1 MSDYP
6 VYDAVLQALQ
16 DGGVVVDDKYKAIGD
31 AATTLCD
38 VNQTISQIPDA
49 SVVRNRDGDVIGYD
63 YKYTGPKLPDTGIM
77 EVDSNTDNGW
87 YATGGGGQS
96 GGGGAGRYNGSY
108 YAGQVVTDPQST
120 DKLTGGGLVSGNVS
134 ASWAITSVL
143 SKLGKTVAEVTADT
157 LEAADLHF
165 GTQFGP
171 LCVESGI
178 GTADAAN
185 AIRALFGVD
194 SQGNTTM
201 YLDEDVIGAA
211 AIVSKND
218 GFFGDGSYSVID
230 TTISGVQDTIN
241 SPINY
246 TIITLS
252 AYAEVRQVGTSTIN
266 YFYYDP
272 TIRGTYNGHDLY
284 LGTLRSSRDD
294 SFIGCEYRL
303 TKCNYNTDF
312 YFTAAGPRSLS
323 GVSVLM
329 LWSMYQEGSW
339 IRVANEVGFG
349 VDCSTN
355 TTYDSRSIYTGRQ
368 SPSQTAIGYS
378 SFIPE
383 SASQPSILNYPKYV
397 GWLMRYGVSSGG
409 STVPGVSDQTGATI
423 PVDAITG
430 ADPHVVAQNLESQ
443 YPSVMG
449 SPVQIVV
456 MDDSCNQVTKNY
468 YAVPISYS
476 PTNLNINAPITGGL
490 QVSPSFNPDV
500 SLDLPDIDINN
511 YIDQIIKILG
521 GSGAGR
527 DVTTEPEPDDPST
540 PSTDIDGGTLPTEPP
555 ATGTGET
562 PLSTLPVSVPSA
574 LWHVYNPST
583 SQLSAF
589 GQWLWAGAFDIS
601 QWRRILESPMDA
613 VIGVHALYGAPVVS
627 GTGNIVCGNIAFPGE
642 QVALVSQQYTSVDC
656 GSVWLTEY
664 FGNVF
669 DYEPYTQVSIFLP
682 FIGVVPLSV
691 ADVMRAKLSVKYNID
706 SYTGACNCQI
716 SVERDG
722 AGGVLYQ
729 FGGNCAVN
737 YPITGITY
745 NTIMAAMTTVASA
758 IAGVASETVSMP
770 MAIATSAMNLASS
783 TRGHASRSGGFS
795 GNSGAMGSK
804 KPYLIISRPITE
816 MAVNFEQFDGLPANK
831 QIRLS
836 DCHGYT
842 KCKEVHFSAIG
853 AYKSEQD
860 EIESLLRTGIIL

>member
-6 VYDAVLQALQ
+6 VYDTVLQALQ

-38 VNQTISQIPDA
+38 VNQTVSQIPDA

-134 ASWAITSVL
+134 AAWAITSVL
-143 SKLGKTVAEVTADT
+143 AKLGKKVAEVTADT

-165 GTQFGP
+165 GLQFGP
-171 LCVESGI
+171 LCIDSGV
-178 GTADAAN
+178 GTGDMAN

-211 AIVSKND
+211 AIIAKDD
-218 GFFGDGSYSVID
+218 GFFDSAGEKYVSVVPSEVSTHVYLPIYVFDTYETITVGSS
-230 TTISGVQDTIN
+230 TIYGFRIGTYVRHRQSGVDTSGNIYITTN
-241 SPINY
+241 RILSGITRCCIFTFNTNLYY
-246 TIITLS
+246 TIVSEDTSSWLGGYAYIRYDLS
-252 AYAEVRQVGTSTIN
+252 NFDKNATGGYFGNVTMYGHTFSGAQLINPVDSMVETSFLGESDPRNYAYRSDLCYAMLYGTIAS
-266 YFYYDP
+266 
-272 TIRGTYNGHDLY
+272 
-284 LGTLRSSRDD
+284 
-294 SFIGCEYRL
+294 
-303 TKCNYNTDF
+303 
-312 YFTAAGPRSLS
+312 
-323 GVSVLM
+323 
-329 LWSMYQEGSW
+329 
-339 IRVANEVGFG
+339 
-349 VDCSTN
+349 
-355 TTYDSRSIYTGRQ
+355 
-368 SPSQTAIGYS
+368 SQTI
-378 SFIPE
+378 
-383 SASQPSILNYPKYV
+383 
-397 GWLMRYGVSSGG
+397 
-409 STVPGVSDQTGATI
+409 PGVSDQTGATI

-443 YPSVMG
+443 YPSIMG
-449 SPVQIVV
+449 SPVQVVV

-476 PTNLNINAPITGGL
+476 PTNLNIKAPITGGL
-490 QVSPSFNPDV
+490 QLSPSFNPDV
-500 SLDLPDIDINN
+500 SLDLPDINMDN
-511 YIDQIIKILG
+511 YIDQVIKILG

-527 DVTTEPEPDDPST
+527 DVTTEPEPDDPSI
-540 PSTDIDGGTLPTEPP
+540 PSTDIDGGTIPTEPP

-562 PLSTLPVSVPSA
+562 PLSTLPASVPSA

-583 SQLSAF
+583 AELSTF
-589 GQWLWAGAFDIS
+589 GQWLWAGAFDIA
-601 QWRRILESPMDA
+601 QWRRIFQNPMDA
-613 VIGVHALYGAPVVS
+613 VIGVHALYGAPIVS
-627 GTGNIVCGNIAFPGE
+627 GTGKIVCGNIACPD
-642 QVALVSQQYTSVDC
+642 VNVNIVSQQYTSVDC
-656 GSVWLTEY
+656 GSIWLTEY

-682 FIGVVPLSV
+682 FIGMIPLSV
-691 ADVMRAKLSVKYNID
+691 ADIMRAKLSVKYNID
-706 SYTGACNCQI
+706 TYTGACNCQI

-729 FGGNCAVN
+729 FGGNCAVT
-737 YPITGITY
+737 YPISGISYTS
-745 NTIMAAMTTVASA
+745 IMAAMTTVAAS
-758 IAGVASETVSMP
+758 IAGVAAGVINMP
-770 MAIATSAMNLASS
+770 MAVAATGMNLASN

>member
-6 VYDAVLQALQ
+6 AYDAVLQALQ
-16 DGGVVVDDKYKAIGD
+16 AGGVVVDDKYKAIGD

-38 VNQTISQIPDA
+38 VNQTVSQIPDA

-87 YATGGGGQS
+87 YASGGGGQS

-108 YAGQVVTDPQST
+108 YAGKVVIDPQST
-120 DKLTGGGLVSGNVS
+120 DKLTGGSLVSGNVS

-143 SKLGKTVAEVTADT
+143 SKLGKKVAEITADT

-171 LCVESGI
+171 LCVDTGV
-178 GTADAAN
+178 GTGDIAN

-211 AIVSKND
+211 AIVAKDD
-218 GFFGDGSYSVID
+218 GFFSSGGEYELID
-230 TTISGVQDTIN
+230 YTVPSGPTIN
-241 SPINY
+241 SPVKFVKVKIDKPIYSNNALTDILGYTYSNTDVSSSRAVIFVTPPAGEFIMVYPKTGGGSVHFVGVEINDDWVGY
-246 TIITLS
+246 TEYL
-252 AYAEVRQVGTSTIN
+252 YVRE
-266 YFYYDP
+266 
-272 TIRGTYNGHDLY
+272 YNGCLVADGNRRNYQIPVTATFDGKSIRHI
-284 LGTLRSSRDD
+284 TISTENTSEFK
-294 SFIGCEYRL
+294 FI
-303 TKCNYNTDF
+303 
-312 YFTAAGPRSLS
+312 
-323 GVSVLM
+323 
-329 LWSMYQEGSW
+329 
-339 IRVANEVGFG
+339 
-349 VDCSTN
+349 
-355 TTYDSRSIYTGRQ
+355 
-368 SPSQTAIGYS
+368 
-378 SFIPE
+378 IPE
-383 SASQPSILNYPKYV
+383 SAYTSNTAAVLWACKYNQ
-397 GWLMRYGVSSGG
+397 SSGG
-409 STVPGVSDQTGATI
+409 TSVPGVSDQTGATI

-443 YPSVMG
+443 YPTVMG
-449 SPVQIVV
+449 TPIQIVV
-456 MDDSCNQVTKNY
+456 MDDSCNEVTKNY

-500 SLDLPDIDINN
+500 TLDLPDIDMDN
-511 YIDQIIKILG
+511 YIDQVIKILG

-527 DVTTEPEPDDPST
+527 DVTTEPEPDDPTT
-540 PSTDIDGGTLPTEPP
+540 PSMDIDGGTLPTEPP

-583 SQLSAF
+583 SDLSTF
-589 GQWLWAGAFDIS
+589 GQWLWAGAFDIA
-601 QWRRILESPMDA
+601 QWRRIFQNPMDA

-627 GTGNIVCGNIAFPGE
+627 GTGNIVCGNIACPD
-642 QVALVSQQYTSVDC
+642 VTVNLVSQQYTSVDC

-669 DYEPYTQVSIFLP
+669 DYEPYTSVSIFLP
-682 FIGVVPLSV
+682 FIGVIPLSV
-691 ADVMRAKLSVKYNID
+691 ADIMRAKLSVNYNID
-706 SYTGACNCQI
+706 VYTGACNCQV

-722 AGGVLYQ
+722 VGGVLYQ
-729 FGGNCAVN
+729 FGGNCAVT
-737 YPITGITY
+737 YPISGISYTS
-745 NTIMAAMTTVASA
+745 IMAAMTTVAAS
-758 IAGVASETVSMP
+758 IAGVAAGVIDMP
-770 MAIATSAMNLASS
+770 IAIAAAGMNVASN
-783 TRGHASRSGGFS
+783 TRGHVSRSGGFS

-831 QIRLS
+831 QVRLS
-836 DCHGYT
+836 ECTGYT